1 MNVMKNKVIF
11 WITLSALLLVAFML
25 RVHALEIVPP
35 GLTHDEAGNG
45 HDAAAILRGVLKIYF
60 PIGYGREPLYTY
72 SVALLTAVLGQSIF
86 TLRMTTVLWSLLTW
100 ILMVAMARRWWG
112 NRAALLVGALLTCSF
127 WPLMVAR
134 VGLRAPTLP
143 PLFTA
148 SVLAYDYAL
157 QAHGS
162 SSPSQR
168 QKPCAYYLLSG
179 FFLGLSLYTYMASRG
194 MPLIYIAFL
203 VWAMLLNRPILH
215 KAWWGTLL
223 LMTVALIIATPLF
236 LHLRAHPELE
246 YRLTQLSGP
255 IEALKAG
262 NWHPLWHNVTASLP
276 MLGWHGDPLWL
287 YNISGRPALEALP
300 AIAFWF
306 GVINALLHL
315 RDPHNALLLLWAGA
329 GLAPAFITGPEA
341 TALRAIAALPP
352 IYLLATHGL
361 NTLYKL
367 IDDSVPSIDTMPS
380 IAGVVTLSRRSIKTG
395 ITIILSLS
403 FLLTG
408 AEATSAYFRRWGEHH
423 DVRVLYLHH
432 LVALGRALDPPSK
445 PNAEA
450 FESNATVITTI
461 YPGEY
466 HDPYTMEVVRSF
478 NYVQGNLRWVNGNGA
493 LFFPQGETSVYT
505 ETLSAPHPILRTLL
519 LDHASPKKT
528 LTFHPDDLISAIYG
542 YRWESD
548 TAWKGM
554 LTTLSNVVYI
564 APGDPPPAS
573 PHYALRGPILYD
585 SALSMIGYRVT
596 VTKNVPTGQN
606 TKPGEVKPGD
616 KVDVLSAWVVQAI
629 ESFSPGSPSVHHRSP
644 TVRRRS
650 PMVRRRSPMVRR
662 RSPTEA
668 IGLQLEELV
677 LFTHLLDLEGTIISQ
692 ADRLDAPSWQWK
704 AGDRF
709 AQIHELT
716 IPAETPPGSYWLAIG
731 LYRREDLNR
740 MQVNLQLIQDYNG
753 SDALENLTSAPITR
767 VLLPLEVSNK

>member
-1 MNVMKNKVIF
+1 MKNKAVF

-25 RVHALEIVPP
+25 RIHALETVPP

-45 HDAAAILRGVLKIYF
+45 HDAAAVLRGVLNLYF

-86 TLRMTTVLWSLLTW
+86 TLRVTTVLWSLLTW
-100 ILMVAMARRWWG
+100 ILIVAMARRWWG

-148 SVLAYDYAL
+148 SVLAYDHAL
-157 QAHGS
+157 QAHRS
-162 SSPSQR
+162 SNLNQR
-168 QKPCAYYLLSG
+168 QKPGTYYLLSG
-179 FFLGLSLYTYMASRG
+179 LFLGLSLYTYMASRG

-203 VWAMLLNRPILH
+203 IWAGLLNRPILH

-223 LMTVALIIATPLF
+223 LVAVALIIATPLF

-255 IEALKAG
+255 IEALKKG
-262 NWHPLWHNVTASLP
+262 NWQPLWHNVTASLP
-276 MLGWHGDPLWL
+276 MLGWQGDPLWL

-300 AIAFWF
+300 AAAFWF
-306 GVINALLHL
+306 GVVNALVHL

-341 TALRAIAALPP
+341 TALRAIAALPAV
-352 IYLLATHGL
+352 YLLATQGL
-361 NTLYKL
+361 NTLYKR
-367 IDDSVPSIDTMPS
+367 IDDGVSAIDNMPS
-380 IAGVVTLSRRSIKTG
+380 IAGMVTLSRRGIKTG

-403 FLLTG
+403 LLFTG

-432 LVALGRALDPPSK
+432 LVALGRALDPPSE
-445 PNAEA
+445 PDAET
-450 FESNATVITTI
+450 FESNPIVITTI

-478 NYVQGNLRWVNGNGA
+478 DCVQNNLRWVNGNGA
-493 LFFPQGETSVYT
+493 LFFPQGETTVYT

-519 LDHASPKKT
+519 LDHASLKKT

-542 YRWESD
+542 YRWASD
-548 TAWKGM
+548 TAWAEM
-554 LTTLSNVVYI
+554 LTTLSNVVYV
-564 APGDPPPAS
+564 APGDPSPAS

-585 SALSMIGYRVT
+585 NALSMAGYRIAVT
-596 VTKNVPTGQN
+596 ENVPTGQN
-606 TKPGEVKPGD
+606 AKPGKVKPGD
-616 KVDVLSAWVVQAI
+616 KVGVLSAWVVQAI
-629 ESFSPGSPSVHHRSP
+629 ESSSPGSTSIHHWSSTIRQRFP
-644 TVRRRS
+644 TF
-650 PMVRRRSPMVRR
+650 RR

-668 IGLQLEELV
+668 TGLQLEELV
-677 LFTHLLDLEGTIISQ
+677 LFTHLLDPEGTIISQ

-709 AQIHELT
+709 AQIHELM

-740 MQVNLQLIQDYNG
+740 MPVNLQLMQDHND
-753 SDALENLTSAPITR
+753 SDTLKNLTSAPITR
-767 VLLPLEVSNK
+767 VLLPLEVSSK